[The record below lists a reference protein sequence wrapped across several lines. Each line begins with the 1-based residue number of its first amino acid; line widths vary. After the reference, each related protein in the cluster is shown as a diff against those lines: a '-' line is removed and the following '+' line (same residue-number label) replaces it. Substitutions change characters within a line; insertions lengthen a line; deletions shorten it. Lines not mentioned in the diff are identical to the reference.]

1 MQEENTQTETE
12 TKVRAI
18 GTLVFK
24 VISGSTSFGLNTPT
38 SDIDIRG
45 VYILPWKDR
54 LRQDAPQQIA
64 DSTNDET
71 YWEITKFF
79 HELAKANPQALEML
93 YSSDDCILE
102 GKEFL
107 EKVRSEMDFITMRC
121 EKTFVEYAKGQIAR
135 ARGLNKKVFN
145 PQAAFQPKVLDYC
158 YVLAIEGRGVAIP
171 FKEWLQTHKD
181 DDYGNDQKWYTLAAI
196 DHIDMGYAIYGQPKS
211 ERNVPNLDEHDWRW
225 AYGIVRNEETSG
237 DIQLNSIPKGKPVL
251 GYMVYNKNAYSK
263 ACKEHAEFLVWEK
276 KRNPERYETTL
287 AHGQGYDAKNMMHCV
302 RLLHTA
308 RDIAMCHKVIVNR
321 RHERDF
327 LLNIKNG
334 GWKYDDI
341 LTYAEKLVDEV
352 HVLFA
357 NSNLRADDYTVK
369 EIDDYTI
376 SVIESVI
383 EPDADMEP
391 FLNS

>member
-1 MQEENTQTETE
+1 MQKENTQSETE
-12 TKVRAI
+12 KKVRET

-54 LRQDAPQQIA
+54 IRQDAPQQIA
-64 DSTNDET
+64 DTTNDET
-71 YWEITKFF
+71 YWEIAKFF
-79 HELAKANPQALEML
+79 RELAKANPQALEML

-158 YVLAIEGRGVAIP
+158 YVLPIVARGVAVP
-171 FKEWLQTHKD
+171 VKEWLKTHKD
-181 DDYGNDQKWYTLAAI
+181 DMYGDDQKWYSIAAI
-196 DHIDMGYAIYGQPKS
+196 DHIDMGYAIYGQS
-211 ERNVPNLDEHDWRW
+211 TLNRQTDAQTEHEWRW
-225 AYGIVRNEETSG
+225 AYGIVRDEETSG
-237 DIQLNSIPKGKPVL
+237 DIQLNTIPKGQPVL
-251 GYMVYNKNAYSK
+251 GYMFYNKNAYSK
-263 ACKEHAEFLVWEK
+263 ACKEHAEFLDWEK

-308 RDIAMCHKVIVNR
+308 RDIAMCHKVVVNR
-321 RHERDF
+321 RAERDF
-327 LLNIKNG
+327 LLNIKTG

-357 NSNLRADDYTVK
+357 NSKLRSEDYTAK

-376 SVIESVI
+376 KVVESI
-383 EPDADMEP
+383 LEPQP
-391 FLNS
+391 T